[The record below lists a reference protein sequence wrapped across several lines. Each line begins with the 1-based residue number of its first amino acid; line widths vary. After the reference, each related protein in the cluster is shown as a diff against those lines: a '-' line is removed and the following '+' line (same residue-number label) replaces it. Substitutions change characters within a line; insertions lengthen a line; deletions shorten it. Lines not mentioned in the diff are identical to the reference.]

1 MEGWDMKVKTT
12 KFRGLAV
19 AGSIALAACMLFA
32 APAAAQTK
40 GGGNELLVG
49 TIQDLSGPLA
59 AYGKSVRDGMNLR
72 VAEVNE
78 QGGVNGRRL
87 KLLVEDSGYDPR
99 RAVLAAQRLVKQ
111 EKAFVMLGVLGTFAL
126 PPVEGGPVEIH
137 ARCMV
142 CDRRAVA
149 PVEAGAPL
157 DAARKVALARK
168 ALREAGCT
176 HTKST

>member
-1 MEGWDMKVKTT
+1 MSEQ
-12 KFRGLAV
+12 FELAV
-19 AGSIALAACMLFA
+19 
-32 APAAAQTK
+32 
-40 GGGNELLVG
+40 VG
-49 TIQDLSGPLA
+49 LDRET
-59 AYGKSVRDGMNLR
+59 
-72 VAEVNE
+72 
-78 QGGVNGRRL
+78 RR
-87 KLLVEDSGYDPR
+87 P
-99 RAVLAAQRLVKQ
+99 
-111 EKAFVMLGVLGTFAL
+111 LGVLGTFAL